1 MKINGSGHLVKTNPI
16 KPNFFKA
23 QMNVNLYVIEDY
35 ENETAFRLEQNKPKQ
50 SQFPKTQNEQ
60 KKPEKTKVS
69 VLTMGMGIFSSFFFA
84 AGM

>member
-1 MKINGSGHLVKTNPI
+1 MPK
-16 KPNFFKA
+16 
-23 QMNVNLYVIEDY
+23 MNVNLYFIEDY
-35 ENETAFRLEQNKPKQ
+35 ENEPPSGSKKTNPKQ
-50 SQFPKTQNEQ
+50 SQSPKGQNQQ